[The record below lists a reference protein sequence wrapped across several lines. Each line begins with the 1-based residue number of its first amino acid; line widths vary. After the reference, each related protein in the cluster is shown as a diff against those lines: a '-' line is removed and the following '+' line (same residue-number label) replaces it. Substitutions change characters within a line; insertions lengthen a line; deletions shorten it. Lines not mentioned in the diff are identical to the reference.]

1 MNNKLL
7 VSLMSIGLVATV
19 VGVGTYAYFSDT
31 ETSTGNTVTAGVLD
45 LSFSGESTFHLV
57 DLKPSYNL
65 QTDNIQLRFVENPG
79 KVYKKITSVICTPKA
94 EAVDPRDKYCA
105 ISDNWPI
112 LQAYL
117 AGLGSTYKVT
127 DATTCKAAPMMD
139 AMWFDLTLGETTVIA
154 DGAVGLNGLMGKWIY
169 LGYYAPFVHGDQ
181 TKYAEV
187 NLKQSF
193 HLMNSVDNWAQGQTC
208 TFNEEYLLLQ
218 DNAPAPGNCV
228 NPAGLQGKD
237 NHVGGTTCPDAL

>member
-1 MNNKLL
+1 MDNKLL

-19 VGVGTYAYFSDT
+19 VGMGTFAYFSDT

-45 LSFSGESTFHLV
+45 LSINTPAFNLV

-65 QTDNIQLRFVENPG
+65 QTSNIQLRFVENPG
-79 KVYKKITSVICTPKA
+79 KVYKKITSVVCAPKVG
-94 EAVDPRDKYCA
+94 AVDPRDKYCA
-105 ISDNWPI
+105 NPGNWPI

-117 AGLGSTYKVT
+117 AQLGSTYTVT

-139 AMWFDLTLGETTVIA
+139 AMWFDLTLGETVVIA
-154 DGAVGLNGLMGKWIY
+154 DRGVGLNGLMGKWIY
-169 LGYYAPFVHGDQ
+169 LGYYAPVPHVSDG
-181 TKYAEV
+181 TYAEV

-193 HLMNSVDNWAQGQTC
+193 HLMDGVDNWAQGQTC

-218 DNAPAPGNCV
+218 NNAPAPQGCV
-228 NPAGLQGKD
+228 NPAGLQGQD
-237 NHVGGTTCPDAL
+237 NHIGGTTCPDAL